1 MLSGFFVTQAIS
13 WYWSPEVPS
22 KSHAM
27 VKHEMST
34 VTITVWG
41 INTIR
46 LHWLK
51 SLQRGQTRDIIPTVH
66 VQSMSRTNPWIR
78 ESFLQFT
85 CKSCKSALWKW
96 KKVRKPLI
104 VILAIP
110 SFPDPLQPLFVC
122 CAEDWLLLYAG
133 GKATIPFKGRACNS
147 AKARKVHDLKN
158 PSARGVSLMSV
169 RRSGDFFCLVLVWFF
184 WWRQGSQIWHI
195 YWPFH
200 VLLIFSVPTKVV
212 TCHPSWKGKI
222 SGGLM
227 TLLGPDAPS
236 TLAWCVRVFF
246 FEA

>member
-158 PSARGVSLMSV
+158 PSARGVSLMDQW
-169 RRSGDFFCLVLVWFF
+169 RSGDLCVGFFLVLLVET
-184 WWRQGSQIWHI
+184 GISNLAYILAI
-195 YWPFH
+195 PC
-200 VLLIFSVPTKVV
+200 VAICSVPTKVV

-236 TLAWCVRVFF
+236 SLAWCVRVFF